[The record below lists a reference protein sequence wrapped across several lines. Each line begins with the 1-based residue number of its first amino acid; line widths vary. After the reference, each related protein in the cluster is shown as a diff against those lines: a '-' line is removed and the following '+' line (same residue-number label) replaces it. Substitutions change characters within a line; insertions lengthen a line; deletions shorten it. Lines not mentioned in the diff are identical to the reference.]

1 MEDYMKFTEELRARV
16 VAEMGEGYETGIQQ
30 VAKANVGVTDAL
42 NVFRK
47 DGKGKAGPAFY
58 LPPLFGEYRKGRG
71 VEDIAGDIAA
81 AYHAQAADMEGLAG
95 SLGDITSYGSIKD
108 RIYFRLLCT
117 ERNRAFLKNVL
128 HFEVLD
134 LSMVVYILIR
144 ADESG
149 IGSVPVQNR
158 LLESWGVP
166 AEEVRGQAGKNTPL
180 LFPPRVLHL
189 ASAMADILRDAGT
202 GGAAGM
208 EAAAENM
215 PEGAG
220 PYIMTNTKGINGFST
235 VLYPGALEGFTGF
248 GRKNLYVLPSSVH
261 EALLLPADASMAP
274 QELQEMVREVN
285 GTVVEETDILSD
297 TVYYYD
303 RQKNG
308 LSIAGEE
315 EKCVRL

>member
-1 MEDYMKFTEELRARV
+1 MESYTEFMEELREK
-16 VAEMGEGYETGIQQ
+16 VAEKLGEGYETEIHQI
-30 VAKANVGVTDAL
+30 AKANAGVMDAL
-42 NVFRK
+42 TVFQNG
-47 DGKGKAGPAFY
+47 GKAKAGPNFY
-58 LPPLFGEYRKGRG
+58 LPPLFREHRAGRE
-71 VEDIAGDIAA
+71 VEEIAGDIVAM
-81 AYHAQAADMEGLAG
+81 YHAQAPGMEELAD
-95 SLGDITSYGSIKD
+95 SLGDITQYENIKG
-108 RIYFRLLCT
+108 RLYFRLLNT
-117 ERNRAFLKNVL
+117 GKNGAFLKDVL
-128 HFEVLD
+128 HFGVLD

-144 ADESG
+144 EDGDG

-166 AEEVRGQAGKNTPL
+166 AEEVREQAGKNTPL

-189 ASAMADILRDAGT
+189 ASAMADILRDAGA

-208 EAAAENM
+208 KAAAESR

-261 EALLLPADASMAP
+261 EALLLPADGAMALL
-274 QELQEMVREVN
+274 ELQEMVREVN

-297 TVYYYD
+297 TIYYYD

>member
-16 VAEMGEGYETGIQQ
+16 AAELGEGYETGIQQ

-95 SLGDITSYGSIKD
+95 SLGDIMSYGSIKD

-261 EALLLPADASMAP
+261 EALLLPADGAMAP

>member
-95 SLGDITSYGSIKD
+95 SLGDIMSYGSIKD

-261 EALLLPADASMAP
+261 EALLLPADGAMAP
-274 QELQEMVREVN
+274 QELQEMAREVN

>member
-1 MEDYMKFTEELRARV
+1 MEDYMKFTAELRARV
-16 VAEMGEGYETGIQQ
+16 AAEMGEGYETGIQQ
-30 VAKANVGVTDAL
+30 VAKANAGVTDAL

-95 SLGDITSYGSIKD
+95 SLGDIMSYGSIKD

-134 LSMVVYILIR
+134 LSMVVYILVR
-144 ADESG
+144 ADENG

-166 AEEVRGQAGKNTPL
+166 AEEVREQAGKNTPL

-189 ASAMADILRDAGT
+189 ASAMADILRDAGA

-208 EAAAENM
+208 KAAAESR

-261 EALLLPADASMAP
+261 EALLLPADGAMALL
-274 QELQEMVREVN
+274 ELQEMVREVN

-297 TVYYYD
+297 TIYYYD

>member
-16 VAEMGEGYETGIQQ
+16 AAELGEGYETGIQQ
-30 VAKANVGVTDAL
+30 VAKANIGVTDAL

-95 SLGDITSYGSIKD
+95 SLGDIMSYGSIKD
-108 RIYFRLLCT
+108 RLYFRLLCT

-134 LSMVVYILIR
+134 LSMVVYILVR
-144 ADESG
+144 ADGSG
-149 IGSVPVQNR
+149 VGSVPVQNR

-235 VLYPGALEGFTGF
+235 VLYPGVLAGFTGF

-261 EALLLPADASMAP
+261 EALLLPADGAMAP

-297 TVYYYD
+297 TIYYYD

>member
-1 MEDYMKFTEELRARV
+1 MESYTEFMEELREK
-16 VAEMGEGYETGIQQ
+16 VAEKLGEGYETEIHQI
-30 VAKANVGVTDAL
+30 AKTNAGVMDAL
-42 NVFRK
+42 TVFQSG
-47 DGKGKAGPAFY
+47 GKAKAGPNFY
-58 LPPLFGEYRKGRG
+58 LPPLFREHRAGRE
-71 VEDIAGDIAA
+71 VEEAAGDIVAM
-81 AYHAQAADMEGLAG
+81 YHAQAPGMEELAD
-95 SLGDITSYGSIKD
+95 SLGDITQYENIKG
-108 RIYFRLLCT
+108 RLYFRLLNT
-117 ERNRAFLKNVL
+117 GKNGAFLKDVL
-128 HFEVLD
+128 HFGVLD

-144 ADESG
+144 EDGDG

-166 AEEVRGQAGKNTPL
+166 AEKVREQAGKNTPL
-180 LFPPRVLHL
+180 LFPPKVLHL
-189 ASAMADILRDAGT
+189 ASAMADILRDAGA

-208 EAAAENM
+208 KAAAESR

-261 EALLLPADASMAP
+261 EALLLPADGAMALL
-274 QELQEMVREVN
+274 ELQEMVREVN

-297 TVYYYD
+297 TIYYYD

>member
-16 VAEMGEGYETGIQQ
+16 AAELGEGYETGIQQ
-30 VAKANVGVTDAL
+30 VAKANIGVTDAL

-95 SLGDITSYGSIKD
+95 SLGDIMSYGSIKD

-134 LSMVVYILIR
+134 LSMVVYILVR
-144 ADESG
+144 EDG
-149 IGSVPVQNR
+149 DGVGSVPVQYR

-166 AEEVRGQAGKNTPL
+166 AEKVREQAGKNTPL

-235 VLYPGALEGFTGF
+235 VLYPGALESFTGF

-261 EALLLPADASMAP
+261 EALLLPADGAMAP